1 MFESYNQEALL
12 TSCKFNNVFLQI
24 ITKQLEAQCMV
35 QATFQNNPHV
45 NTFNLGVKNHMN
57 CSYGA
62 NPNQAFPQD
71 QHYEDHLESFEDTL
85 ILAMK
90 MTQGNF
96 EVMKAN
102 QEVSSERHEA
112 SIKNLENQI
121 GQLAR
126 QVSSLQTQSGF
137 CGNTPDPPN
146 ESCNSINLRNIEV
159 SSPEV
164 VENPKKDESKN
175 GVVEKMRD
183 DVVENKKESKKEEKN
198 KEGEVE
204 KRVENES
211 SAKKGK
217 KPLVKDPKFQV
228 PSPYARMPYP
238 RMKRVKNQDLEVCGG
253 VSECFKVEV
262 LEEVVKDEKEEE
274 WDHEIEIFLQNLDN
288 PLEEEKEPKAMK
300 KPPELKELPPKWKYV
315 FLGGDSRKP
324 MIISDLLTPLEE
336 NYLLKEAEKVND
348 DLGWD
353 LDGVVPI
360 YCLHKMA
367 KEEEPDPVVNPQKS
381 STSTLKAS
389 VRKGSKKSPSRSS
402 KKERTNL
409 KTKGEDLKSDSGS
422 VKSLPIDINIA
433 PLNEENKRSRG
444 NSFRC
449 QVSIGL
455 EMKTANGAIT
465 HEGSSNMKIPD
476 KYILKGSTRT
486 KRNQYTV
493 TCIRCGTLG
502 HNKRSCN
509 GKTAAD
515 RMIPKGGNKSNA
527 TMNQPGP
534 SATTRHAPTATKS
547 KGPVATGTKGP
558 AATGPS
564 GLRRSPRKRKN
575 DNTTPNVITPS
586 AATIPS
592 GQRKSARITTN
603 AVDPI
608 GTQQSVN
615 KP

>member
-1 MFESYNQEALL
+1 
-12 TSCKFNNVFLQI
+12 
-24 ITKQLEAQCMV
+24 MV

-62 NPNQAFPQD
+62 NLNQAFPQD
-71 QHYEDHLESFEDTL
+71 QHFEDHLESFEDTL

-90 MTQGNF
+90 MTQSNF

-112 SIKNLENQI
+112 SIKHLENQM
-121 GQLAR
+121 GQLVR

-137 CGNTPDPPN
+137 CGNTTDPRN
-146 ESCNSINLRNIEV
+146 ESCNSINLKSREV
-159 SSPEV
+159 SSQKV
-164 VENPKKDESKN
+164 VENPKNDESKN
-175 GVVEKMRD
+175 GVVEKMKD
-183 DVVENKKESKKEEKN
+183 GVVENRRENKKEEKN
-198 KEGEVE
+198 KEEKAYEGEVE

-217 KPLVKDPKFQV
+217 KPLVKDSKFQV

-238 RMKRVKNQDLEVCGG
+238 RMKRVKNQDLEVCGV
-253 VSECFKVEV
+253 VSECFRVEV
-262 LEEVVKDEKEEE
+262 LEEVVIDEKEEE

-288 PLEEEKEPKAMK
+288 PLEEEKEPKEIK

-324 MIISDLLTPLEE
+324 VIISDLLTPLEE
-336 NYLLKEAEKVND
+336 NDLLKEAEKVND

-422 VKSLPIDINIA
+422 VKSLLFDINIA
-433 PLNEENKRSRG
+433 PLNEENKRSRVE
-444 NSFRC
+444 SK
-449 QVSIGL
+449 L
-455 EMKTANGAIT
+455 
-465 HEGSSNMKIPD
+465 
-476 KYILKGSTRT
+476 KY
-486 KRNQYTV
+486 
-493 TCIRCGTLG
+493 
-502 HNKRSCN
+502 
-509 GKTAAD
+509 
-515 RMIPKGGNKSNA
+515 P
-527 TMNQPGP
+527 P
-534 SATTRHAPTATKS
+534 
-547 KGPVATGTKGP
+547 
-558 AATGPS
+558 
-564 GLRRSPRKRKN
+564 
-575 DNTTPNVITPS
+575 
-586 AATIPS
+586 
-592 GQRKSARITTN
+592 
-603 AVDPI
+603 
-608 GTQQSVN
+608 
-615 KP
+615 

>member
-62 NPNQAFPQD
+62 NLNQAFPQD
-71 QHYEDHLESFEDTL
+71 QHFEDHLESFEDTL

-90 MTQGNF
+90 MTQSNF

-112 SIKNLENQI
+112 SIKHLENQM
-121 GQLAR
+121 GQLVR

-137 CGNTPDPPN
+137 CGNITDPRN
-146 ESCNSINLRNIEV
+146 ESCNSINLRSREV
-159 SSPEV
+159 SSQKV
-164 VENPKKDESKN
+164 VENPKNDESKN
-175 GVVEKMRD
+175 GVVEK
-183 DVVENKKESKKEEKN
+183 NKEEKAY
-198 KEGEVE
+198 EGEVE

-238 RMKRVKNQDLEVCGG
+238 RMKRVENQDLEVCGV

-288 PLEEEKEPKAMK
+288 PLEEEKEPKAIK

-324 MIISDLLTPLEE
+324 VIISDLLAPLEE
-336 NYLLKEAEKVND
+336 NDLLKEAEKVND
-348 DLGWD
+348 DLGWV

-360 YCLHKMA
+360 YCLHKVA

-381 STSTLKAS
+381 STSTWKAS
-389 VRKGSKKSPSRSS
+389 VKKSSKKSLSRSS

-409 KTKGEDLKSDSGS
+409 KTKGEDLKIGKFCKIDLHSGFETS
-422 VKSLPIDINIA
+422 
-433 PLNEENKRSRG
+433 RSRFKTPED
-444 NSFRC
+444 SSKHVESMDS
-449 QVSIGL
+449 QAMA
-455 EMKTANGAIT
+455 MKR
-465 HEGSSNMKIPD
+465 GSER
-476 KYILKGSTRT
+476 STM
-486 KRNQYTV
+486 
-493 TCIRCGTLG
+493 
-502 HNKRSCN
+502 RS
-509 GKTAAD
+509 
-515 RMIPKGGNKSNA
+515 
-527 TMNQPGP
+527 
-534 SATTRHAPTATKS
+534 
-547 KGPVATGTKGP
+547 
-558 AATGPS
+558 
-564 GLRRSPRKRKN
+564 
-575 DNTTPNVITPS
+575 
-586 AATIPS
+586 
-592 GQRKSARITTN
+592 
-603 AVDPI
+603 
-608 GTQQSVN
+608 
-615 KP
+615 

>member
-35 QATFQNNPHV
+35 QATSQNNPHF

-62 NPNQAFPQD
+62 NLNQAFPQD

-137 CGNTPDPPN
+137 YGNTTDLRN
-146 ESCNSINLRNIEV
+146 ESCNSINLRSREV
-159 SSPEV
+159 SSQEV

-183 DVVENKKESKKEEKN
+183 GVVEDRKENKEEEKN
-198 KEGEVE
+198 KEEKAYEGEVE
-204 KRVENES
+204 KRVESES

-217 KPLVKDPKFQV
+217 KPLVKGPKFQV

-238 RMKRVKNQDLEVCGG
+238 RMKKVNNQDLEFCGV

-274 WDHEIEIFLQNLDN
+274 WDHEIEMFLQNLDN
-288 PLEEEKEPKAMK
+288 PLEEEKDPKAIK

-324 MIISDLLTPLEE
+324 IIISDLLTPLEE
-336 NYLLKEAEKVND
+336 NDLLKEAEKVND
-348 DLGWD
+348 DLGWG

-360 YCLHKMA
+360 YCLHKVA
-367 KEEEPDPVVNPQKS
+367 KEEEPNPVVNPQKS
-381 STSTLKAS
+381 STSTLNAS
-389 VRKGSKKSPSRSS
+389 VKKSSKKSPSRSS

-409 KTKGEDLKSDSGS
+409 KTKGKDLKSDSGS
-422 VKSLPIDINIA
+422 VKSLLIDINIA
-433 PLNEENKRSRG
+433 PLNEENKRSRVESTL
-444 NSFRC
+444 N
-449 QVSIGL
+449 
-455 EMKTANGAIT
+455 AIACCT
-465 HEGSSNMKIPD
+465 HVI
-476 KYILKGSTRT
+476 
-486 KRNQYTV
+486 KR
-493 TCIRCGTLG
+493 
-502 HNKRSCN
+502 
-509 GKTAAD
+509 
-515 RMIPKGGNKSNA
+515 
-527 TMNQPGP
+527 
-534 SATTRHAPTATKS
+534 
-547 KGPVATGTKGP
+547 
-558 AATGPS
+558 
-564 GLRRSPRKRKN
+564 
-575 DNTTPNVITPS
+575 
-586 AATIPS
+586 
-592 GQRKSARITTN
+592 QRK
-603 AVDPI
+603 
-608 GTQQSVN
+608 GTHTF
-615 KP
+615 

>member
-1 MFESYNQEALL
+1 MFESYNEEALL

-35 QATFQNNPHV
+35 QATFQNNPHF
-45 NTFNLGVKNHMN
+45 NTYNLGVKNHMN

-71 QHYEDHLESFEDTL
+71 QHFEGHLESFEDTL

-102 QEVSSERHEA
+102 QEVSSESHEA
-112 SIKNLENQI
+112 SIKNLENQM

-137 CGNTPDPPN
+137 CGNTTDPRN
-146 ESCNSINLRNIEV
+146 ESCNSINLRSREV
-159 SSPEV
+159 SSQKV

-175 GVVEKMRD
+175 
-183 DVVENKKESKKEEKN
+183 
-198 KEGEVE
+198 GEVE

-217 KPLVKDPKFQV
+217 KPIVKDPKFQV
-228 PSPYARMPYP
+228 PSPYSRMPYP
-238 RMKRVKNQDLEVCGG
+238 RLKKVKNQDLEFCGV

-262 LEEVVKDEKEEE
+262 LEEVVKDGKEEE

-288 PLEEEKEPKAMK
+288 PLEEEKEPKAIK

-336 NYLLKEAEKVND
+336 NDLLKEAEKVND

-360 YCLHKMA
+360 YCLYKVG
-367 KEEEPDPVVNPQKS
+367 KEEEPNPVVNPQKS

-389 VRKGSKKSPSRSS
+389 VKKGSKKSPSRSS

-409 KTKGEDLKSDSGS
+409 KAKWEGLKSDSGS
-422 VKSLPIDINIA
+422 VKSLLFDINIA
-433 PLNEENKRSRG
+433 PLNEENKRSRVE
-444 NSFRC
+444 SK
-449 QVSIGL
+449 L
-455 EMKTANGAIT
+455 
-465 HEGSSNMKIPD
+465 
-476 KYILKGSTRT
+476 KY
-486 KRNQYTV
+486 
-493 TCIRCGTLG
+493 
-502 HNKRSCN
+502 
-509 GKTAAD
+509 
-515 RMIPKGGNKSNA
+515 P
-527 TMNQPGP
+527 P
-534 SATTRHAPTATKS
+534 
-547 KGPVATGTKGP
+547 
-558 AATGPS
+558 
-564 GLRRSPRKRKN
+564 
-575 DNTTPNVITPS
+575 
-586 AATIPS
+586 
-592 GQRKSARITTN
+592 
-603 AVDPI
+603 
-608 GTQQSVN
+608 
-615 KP
+615 

>member
-71 QHYEDHLESFEDTL
+71 QHFEDHLESFEDTL

-90 MTQGNF
+90 MTQSNF

-112 SIKNLENQI
+112 SIKHLENQM
-121 GQLAR
+121 GQLVR

-137 CGNTPDPPN
+137 CGNTTDPRN

-175 GVVEKMRD
+175 GVVEDRK
-183 DVVENKKESKKEEKN
+183 ENKKEEKN
-198 KEGEVE
+198 KEEKAYEGEVE

-217 KPLVKDPKFQV
+217 KPLVKDPKCQV

-238 RMKRVKNQDLEVCGG
+238 RMKRVKNQDLEVCGV

-288 PLEEEKEPKAMK
+288 PLEEEKEPKAIK

-336 NYLLKEAEKVND
+336 NDLLKEAEKVHD

-360 YCLHKMA
+360 YCLHKVA
-367 KEEEPDPVVNPQKS
+367 KEEELNPVVNPQKS
-381 STSTLKAS
+381 STSTWKAS
-389 VRKGSKKSPSRSS
+389 VKKRSKKSPSRSS

-409 KTKGEDLKSDSGS
+409 KAKWEGLKSESGS
-422 VKSLPIDINIA
+422 VKSLLFDINIA
-433 PLNEENKRSRG
+433 PLNEENKRSRIVI
-444 NSFRC
+444 
-449 QVSIGL
+449 Q
-455 EMKTANGAIT
+455 
-465 HEGSSNMKIPD
+465 HSSGE
-476 KYILKGSTRT
+476 LQAHREHGSTSHGDEARKRT
-486 KRNQYTV
+486 K
-493 TCIRCGTLG
+493 
-502 HNKRSCN
+502 
-509 GKTAAD
+509 
-515 RMIPKGGNKSNA
+515 
-527 TMNQPGP
+527 
-534 SATTRHAPTATKS
+534 
-547 KGPVATGTKGP
+547 
-558 AATGPS
+558 
-564 GLRRSPRKRKN
+564 N
-575 DNTTPNVITPS
+575 DEELNSLEVGS
-586 AATIPS
+586 
-592 GQRKSARITTN
+592 RI
-603 AVDPI
+603 I
-608 GTQQSVN
+608 
-615 KP
+615 